1 MNPTEPQRPA
11 ASRRHF
17 WRWTGGIAAGC
28 LLIVAIGIYNLVTL
42 SRDAA
47 VLRQELFAA
56 LDLQA
61 SPKVQISVGPSLLA
75 VARLSLAFVDRV
87 PPEARQA
94 LKAIKAASVGVY
106 QLRRDLPSEDRA
118 KLFAAADALMNRRD
132 WIRIVGVNNDHETV
146 LIYTPANTR
155 NRDVLRV
162 CLAVCQRDQVV
173 VVSAVAEGEALIELA
188 RDHRRLAGI

>member
-11 ASRRHF
+11 APRRHV
-17 WRWTGGIAAGC
+17 WRWVGGLAAGC

-47 VLRQELFAA
+47 ALRQELFSA
-56 LDLQA
+56 LDLRA
-61 SPKVQISVGPSLLA
+61 SPKVQISVGPGLLA
-75 VARLSLAFVDRV
+75 VARLGMTFVDSV
-87 PPEARQA
+87 PPEAREA

-106 QLRRDLPSEDRA
+106 QLRENLPSEGRA
-118 KLFAAADALMNRRD
+118 KLFAAADGLMKRRD
-132 WIRIVGVNNDHETV
+132 WIRVVGVNNDHETV
-146 LIYTPANTR
+146 LIYMPANSR